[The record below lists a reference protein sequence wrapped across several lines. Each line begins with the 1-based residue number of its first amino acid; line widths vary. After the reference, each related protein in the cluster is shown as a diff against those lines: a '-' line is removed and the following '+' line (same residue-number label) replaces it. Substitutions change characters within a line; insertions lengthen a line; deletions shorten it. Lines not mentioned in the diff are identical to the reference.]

1 MYASALRASLVLLFV
16 STCLSANSQAQAQ
29 APEPQISGR
38 VVRADNGLP
47 IEGATIELEQSG
59 AFQHNAQLPL
69 ALTDSRGEFR
79 FVQPVKDGTYFIQVS
94 AEGFVSETY
103 SRDGTLEGKFQR
115 VDASTHLRE
124 IDFRLKREAVIRG
137 VVTELDQKPVAGIS
151 VTAVHRVKSEDG
163 SERLLPDG
171 GGKTDANGQFVLT
184 KLPADTYFICVNG
197 PTGFNASPDDGGWY
211 RETWFGNANS
221 ADKATAVTLSEGQE
235 RNDIRIAVQ
244 REQRYRVTVLS
255 SGPEGQT
262 KPDRYQVHIDGRS
275 HSASGEKDGSW
286 VIPGI
291 PPGHY
296 RMVSIAWS
304 GDMQYLGEGETQF
317 DVADQ
322 DVTVHVQVGGLGEIH
337 GVVKPDEKT
346 ASLPAGMMLGI
357 TSSEAAQG
365 ADVDAAGRFSFGRV
379 LPGEYQFKF
388 VKNPTDLVIRNVRCR
403 GADVTKDSPL
413 RVGDTEKITDCEV
426 TVGAKLP

>member
-16 STCLSANSQAQAQ
+16 STCLVTHAQTQ

-47 IEGATIELEQSG
+47 IEGATIELEPSG
-59 AFQHNAQLPL
+59 AIQHNSPL
-69 ALTDSRGEFR
+69 SSSSTDIRGEFR
-79 FVQPVKDGTYFIQVS
+79 FLQPVKDGTYFIRVS
-94 AEGFVSETY
+94 AEGFVSETF

-137 VVTELDQKPVAGIS
+137 AVTEPDQKPVVG
-151 VTAVHRVKSEDG
+151 VAVAAVRKTKNEDG
-163 SERLLPDG
+163 SDHLVPQNWV
-171 GGKTDANGQFVLT
+171 KTDANGQFVFT
-184 KLPADTYFICVNG
+184 KLPPDTYFICVNG
-197 PTGFNASPDDGGWY
+197 PKGFNAFPDDDGWY

-221 ADKATAVTLSEGQE
+221 ADKATAVTLSEGAE
-235 RNDIRIAVQ
+235 RNDIRIAAQ
-244 REQRYRVTVLS
+244 REQRYRVFVSS
-255 SGPEGQT
+255 SGPEGQN

-275 HSASGEKDGSW
+275 HSANGEKDGSW

-304 GDMQYLGEGETQF
+304 ADMQYLGEGETQF
-317 DVADQ
+317 DVVDQ
-322 DVTVHVQVGGLGEIH
+322 DVTLHVHVGGLGEIH

-346 ASLPAGMMLGI
+346 ASLPAGMMLGL

-365 ADVDAAGRFSFGRV
+365 ADVDAAARFSFSRV
-379 LPGEYQFKF
+379 LPGGYEFKF
-388 VKNPTDLVIRNVRCR
+388 LKNPTDLVIRGVRCS
-403 GADVTKDSPL
+403 GAEVTKDAPL
-413 RVGDTEKITDCEV
+413 KVGDSERVTDCEV
-426 TVGAKLP
+426 TVGANLP